1 MNGFLVVDKP
11 GGMTSRD
18 VVNRIQRQLPPRT
31 KIGHTGTLDPLA
43 TGVLVLCIGKATKLA
58 GRVQAMGKS
67 YLARIRLGATSNT
80 DDRDGVVAESLHA
93 TPPSIEDIRAELL
106 PFVGTI
112 YQTPPDYSAVKVG
125 GRRAHDLARAGK
137 VMELVARPVL
147 VYRIDLLNYTWPFL
161 DLSADCG
168 KGTYIRGIA
177 RDLGRALGVGG
188 LIETL
193 RRTKVGPFAAEQG
206 IGIDAEHHELVFR
219 EFAQVDASASRPHHG
234 TGLGLTIARKLV
246 ELHGGRIWLE
256 SGLGEGSRFFFTIP
270 YVTL

>member
-18 VVNRIQRQLPPRT
+18 VVNRIQRLLPPRT

-43 TGVLVLCIGKATKLA
+43 TGVLVLCIGNATKLA
-58 GRVQAMGKS
+58 DRVQAMGKS

-80 DDRDGVVAESLHA
+80 DDRDGIVVESPNA
-93 TPPSIEDIRAELL
+93 IPPTVEVILVALP

-112 YQTPPDYSAVKVG
+112 LQTPPDYSAVKVA
-125 GRRAHDLARAGK
+125 GRRAHDMARAGK
-137 VMELVARPVL
+137 AMDLTARPVT

-161 DLSADCG
+161 DISVDCG

-177 RDLGRALGVGG
+177 RDLGTALGVGG

-206 IGIDAEHHELVFR
+206 IGI
-219 EFAQVDASASRPHHG
+219 QVDIEAIRAN
-234 TGLGLTIARKLV
+234 L
-246 ELHGGRIWLE
+246 
-256 SGLGEGSRFFFTIP
+256 IP
-270 YVTL
+270 PSILPDSPPST